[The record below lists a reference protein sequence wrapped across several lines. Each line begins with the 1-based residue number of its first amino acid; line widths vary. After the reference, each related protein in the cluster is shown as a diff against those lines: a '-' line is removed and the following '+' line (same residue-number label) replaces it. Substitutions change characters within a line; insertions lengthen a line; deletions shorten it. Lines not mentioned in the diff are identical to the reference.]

1 MRFWLSI
8 FITLVVICS
17 ASAQELDK
25 EAAAAFDKL
34 INHCSDSASVI
45 AGERKRMGNKFETEL
60 LRYLVFTPE
69 ECDVYRFRTNKE
81 PCTPLGVRCA
91 ASNQPEETDSR
102 EPEWGLVESSADL

>member
-69 ECDVYRFRTNKE
+69 ETSMLN
-81 PCTPLGVRCA
+81 VRV
-91 ASNQPEETDSR
+91 
-102 EPEWGLVESSADL
+102 G